1 MARQAKL
8 TADLTANTSRF
19 EAGMN
24 NASKSLNRFG
34 QNVQRTSQ
42 RSSASMM
49 ALNNSSSA
57 LAGSFGAL
65 AGAFSAVSIIRI
77 ADQMNL
83 LTARIKQSTQTTD
96 EFRRAFSGLSN
107 IAVETGG
114 SLAASVDVFQRLS
127 FSRKEINATVDD
139 MVQFTEIVQKLG
151 VVSGASTTALQ
162 AGLLQL
168 GQGLSAGVL
177 RAEEFNSIIENI
189 PAVANAI
196 AKEFGVSTGQ
206 LRQLVLDGKVLSKD
220 VFQAILNQSE
230 EVRQQFE
237 AMPVTV
243 QRATAQ
249 LRNQF
254 ELLVQTATGLSGSQE
269 LLVEGLELATRIVKN
284 IESDILLLQLAF
296 IEVGGAAKQ
305 AFNDALVAAQNF
317 FNKAKIL
324 LSDLSGG
331 AIKPELSTD
340 VFAIDYE
347 GQADAKIKEII
358 AAREKIAKELEKPI
372 TSNAGKPLSQDYSKM
387 AGDTAVKSS
396 TPKKATKDAE
406 DYIRQLQLESIEL
419 EIQTSMYGKKSSAI
433 DRASRQLK
441 LNNQLTQAGIVLSKE
456 QQKQVDKYLT
466 KIEQQTDL
474 QEMQAKQQREL
485 EDRERSRRQ
494 ALDNLAASFE
504 GAFED
509 AIVSGSK
516 LSDVLSGLAQDII
529 RLSVRRSIVTPLV
542 NSIFD
547 GGGGGI
553 SGLFSSLLGGS
564 FATGIDY
571 VPRDMLAM
579 VHKGESIIPRQ
590 QADSMRG
597 GGDVVVNVINN
608 TSSKVSTQSQD
619 NGNGGMD
626 FTVMIDQA
634 VADNISRQGSRTNQ
648 ALNAVSNR
656 GLVRR

>member
-65 AGAFSAVSIIRI
+65 AGAFTAINIVRI

-83 LTARIKQSTQTTD
+83 LTARIKQSTQTTE

-127 FSRKEINATVDD
+127 FSRKEINTTVDD

-220 VFQAILNQSE
+220 VFQAILNQSS

-237 AMPVTV
+237 ALPVTV

-296 IEVGGAAKQ
+296 IDVGGAAKQ

-317 FNKAKIL
+317 FNKTKVL

-347 GQADAKIKEII
+347 GQAQARIDEII
-358 AAREKIAKELEKPI
+358 AARENIAKELEKPI

-387 AGDTAVKSS
+387 AGDIAIKSS
-396 TPKKATKDAE
+396 TPKKATKDAS
-406 DYIRQLQLESIEL
+406 DYIRQLQLESMEL
-419 EIQTSMYGKKSSAI
+419 EIQTSMYGKKGSAI

-441 LNNQLTQAGIVLSKE
+441 LNNQLTQAGISLSKE
-456 QQKQVDKYLT
+456 QQKQVDKYLD

-509 AIVSGSK
+509 AIVSGQK
-516 LSDVLSGLAQDII
+516 LSDVLGGLAQDII
-529 RLSVRRSIVTPLV
+529 RLSIRRSIVTPLV

-547 GGGGGI
+547 GSGGGLG
-553 SGLFSSLLGGS
+553 GMFSSLLGGS

-590 QADSMRG
+590 QADNMRG

-608 TSSKVSTQSQD
+608 TPSKVSTQSQD

-656 GLVRR
+656 ALVRR